1 MSVGNPSYGGDAVV
15 VSVASYATAPFSA
28 AASSLSYFNPAPV
41 PDPAGA
47 LQVKIAALSYYNPA
61 PVPTP
66 SGTYATNTAALSYFN
81 PASIPA
87 ASGAVSTNTAAVS
100 YYNPAPVPTP
110 NGVYS
115 TNTAAMSYY
124 NPAPVPSAAAAV
136 WANVVSVSYQNGTEA
151 AGQSA
156 LMAAES
162 QQRARQDDTTSV
174 AAVVTA
180 LSLANGPTATQ
191 VAPPRVSRSSP
202 VAYTLTIE
210 GSNLGD
216 ASAVRFVGLEGYV
229 SVGVVTASGD
239 GRRVTVDVFV
249 TPGTPL
255 GVVPIVVSGPGWNTP
270 ASPSMRVEIVQ

>member
-1 MSVGNPSYGGDAVV
+1 MVRDRAVQCRGELAELLQSRTRADAKRH
-15 VSVASYATAPFSA
+15 VSTNTAA
-28 AASSLSYFNPAPV
+28 V
-41 PDPAGA
+41 
-47 LQVKIAALSYYNPA
+47 SYYNPA

-66 SGTYATNTAALSYFN
+66 SGTYATNT
-81 PASIPA
+81 
-87 ASGAVSTNTAAVS
+87 VAVS

-110 NGVYS
+110 NGAYS

-156 LMAAES
+156 LVAAES
-162 QQRARQDDTTSV
+162 QQRARQDATTSP

-180 LSLANGPTATQ
+180 LSLANGPTASR

-210 GSNLGD
+210 GFNLGD
-216 ASAVRFVGLEGYV
+216 ASR
-229 SVGVVTASGD
+229 SGSS
-239 GRRVTVDVFV
+239 GWK
-249 TPGTPL
+249 GTCR
-255 GVVPIVVSGPGWNTP
+255 SAW
-270 ASPSMRVEIVQ
+270 